1 MNRFVRW
8 YNQNRKTI
16 WSVIA
21 VIILII
27 GLIQLVNYFVSERN
41 EKRISLYSNQTQ
53 NTTTNST
60 YNTITVDEEYSTV
73 TGDTLS
79 STQQEQI
86 EVIDVFIEYCNES
99 DIESAYQL
107 LTDECKEEMYPSLED
122 FQESYYQQIFGD
134 ASKNVSVENWVN
146 NIYKVNFNEDF
157 LSTGRYSTE
166 NTIQDYITVV
176 EVDEQYKLNINGY
189 VGREEI
195 GASNTENNIT
205 VSIEESDTY
214 MDYQIYKIKVVNNTE
229 NTILLDDG
237 VDIDAMYI
245 EDENGNQYSA
255 YTHEINDGQLI
266 VSPRETKELE
276 IKYYSK
282 YGSEKEIEKVV
293 FSRMILD
300 NETYTTYENK
310 SLYRNY
316 GSIEVEI

>member
-60 YNTITVDEEYSTV
+60 YNTVTVDEEYSTV

>member
-16 WSVIA
+16 WSVIV
-21 VIILII
+21 VIIVII

-237 VDIDAMYI
+237 VDMDAMYI

-282 YGSEKEIEKVV
+282 YGSEKDIKKVV

>member
-60 YNTITVDEEYSTV
+60 YNTVTVDEEYSTV

-86 EVIDVFIEYCNES
+86 EVIDVFIEYCNEG